1 MNPETP
7 ILMIT
12 LQIPVTPDTTA
23 DEVLDAIG
31 RQVSDALQ
39 DFRSQQSSP
48 DPEIDEVDAQERE
61 EFKASVPNEKQE
73 HFSDL
78 TREDLLAQMGYRSRK

>member
-39 DFRSQQSSP
+39 DFRSQQNTP
-48 DPEIDEVDAQERE
+48 EPEIDDMDAQEQE
-61 EFKASVPNEKQE
+61 EFKASVPKETQE

-78 TREDLLAQMGYRSRK
+78 TRDDLLSQMGYRSRK

>member
-31 RQVSDALQ
+31 KQVSDALQ
-39 DFRSQQSSP
+39 DFREQQIAPETESDP
-48 DPEIDEVDAQERE
+48 DQMELR
-61 EFKASVPNEKQE
+61 EFKASVPQE
-73 HFSDL
+73 TQEQFSDA
-78 TREDLLAQMGYRSRK
+78 TRADLLTKMGYKPRK

>member
-39 DFRSQQSSP
+39 DFRQQQNAP
-48 DPEIDEVDAQERE
+48 DQDAQAME
-61 EFKASVPNEKQE
+61 EFKASLPRETEEN
-73 HFSDL
+73 FSEA
-78 TREDLLAQMGYRSRK
+78 TRSDLLARMGYKPRR

>member
-39 DFRSQQSSP
+39 DFRSQQNAP
-48 DPEIDEVDAQERE
+48 DPGREDVDAEARE
-61 EFKASVPNEKQE
+61 EFKASVPKETQE

>member
-12 LQIPVTPDTTA
+12 LDILVTPDTTA

-39 DFRSQQSSP
+39 DFREQQNAP
-48 DPEIDEVDAQERE
+48 DIEAQALE
-61 EFKASVPNEKQE
+61 EFKASMPKETQE
-73 HFSDL
+73 HFSED
-78 TREDLLAQMGYRSRK
+78 TRVDLLAQMGYKSRK

>member
-39 DFRSQQSSP
+39 DFRQQQNGPALESRA
-48 DPEIDEVDAQERE
+48 IE
-61 EFKASVPNEKQE
+61 EFRASVPKETQE
-73 HFSDL
+73 HFSED
-78 TREDLLAQMGYRSRK
+78 TRVDLLRQMGYKTRR

>member
-23 DEVLDAIG
+23 DEVLDAIS

-39 DFRSQQSSP
+39 DFREQQNGP
-48 DPEIDEVDAQERE
+48 DTPVQDADTMDAGIRKETDEI
-61 EFKASVPNEKQE
+61 
-73 HFSDL
+73 FSEN
-78 TREDLLAQMGYRSRK
+78 TRVDLLRQMGYRPRK

>member
-1 MNPETP
+1 MNPDIP

-31 RQVSDALQ
+31 RQVSDALHE
-39 DFRSQQSSP
+39 FKEQQNAATQTLP
-48 DPEIDEVDAQERE
+48 VDE
-61 EFKASVPNEKQE
+61 EFKASVPRETDE
-73 HFSDL
+73 GFTHT
-78 TREDLLAQMGYRSRK
+78 TREDLLSRLGYRSRA